1 MSKANSSSLRKEDRF
16 MYIAVRKLHQWVG
29 LILAVFLL
37 IEAITGLILAEPWL
51 VGQSRINPPHSIE
64 GASNMA
70 QRSDGMSRS
79 SSPLGIAKQLHEG
92 KLNGLNFKWLID
104 LTAIGIILLTVT
116 GIHLSISLLFIRN
129 KQTQK

>member
-1 MSKANSSSLRKEDRF
+1 

-116 GIHLSISLLFIRN
+116 GIHLSISLLLIRN